1 MDKTSTAENTALNS
15 SMMLS
20 SPSHTE
26 FTKGPALSSLC
37 PQGDNKQSNKH
48 SCCIVDFMSFATRRR
63 SLGYLSILVA
73 VGCIASSSA
82 FAGSTL
88 VRTKVLTDGEH
99 TPNKKR
105 GRNNHMKSRI
115 ITNNI
120 QQIAGIRLNAESD
133 NVNNEIVR
141 QTLESNNLEK
151 ILSYF
156 QSHPTTIASLT
167 QVQIQSIFYAI
178 EVATVESDEN
188 TVNKRMLEDT
198 ARTIEFRSL
207 DRVRAQMTKMY
218 RLLREEGQ
226 LHVFGAVGRSP
237 PSSIISISPYSSPLY
252 PASGSKLISPT
263 LLETITGMEMISLTP
278 KPTNLLLY
286 GGAALAVLEGLTSL
300 YYGINFNLLVFF
312 TILLAV
318 GDQVLVSGAIFETA
332 LRMVRPEMS
341 QRITRHEAGHF
352 LCAYLLGCPV
362 EGVVLSTWAALADGR
377 FSGRSTRAVS
387 AGTSYYDIDL
397 SEQISGNKPLTRESI
412 DRYSIIVMGG
422 IAAEAI
428 EYGRADGG
436 AGDEDALVRFLRSLN
451 PRSKNAVS
459 AWTPELIRN
468 QARWGATQA
477 VLLLREYKPC
487 YNALVDALE
496 RGGDLGQCIVAIEE
510 AAKTEKK
517 GWLQAPFGII
527 SEEGE
532 FGKWTKFDETNDQ
545 SSVAVSAVN
554 GNHGG
559 PEKFSSS
566 TSLDET
572 NGVPT
577 YGKDSLTDTEEFL
590 RKYRDVM
597 EKKLA
602 SIDEKLEEMDAKEG
616 KVPPNV

>member
-1 MDKTSTAENTALNS
+1 
-15 SMMLS
+15 
-20 SPSHTE
+20 
-26 FTKGPALSSLC
+26 
-37 PQGDNKQSNKH
+37 
-48 SCCIVDFMSFATRRR
+48 MSFATRRQ
-63 SLGYLSILVA
+63 SLGYLSILAV
-73 VGCIASSSA
+73 VGCVDSSSA
-82 FAGSTL
+82 FTGSSL
-88 VRTKVLTDGEH
+88 VRTKVLIGGDH
-99 TPNKKR
+99 PPCKKR
-105 GRNNHMKSRI
+105 GRNNHLTWRI
-115 ITNNI
+115 VTNDV
-120 QQIAGIRLNAESD
+120 QQIAQIRLCAESD
-133 NVNNEIVR
+133 NVNDEIVQ

-151 ILSYF
+151 ILSFF
-156 QSHPTTIASLT
+156 QSHPSTIASLT
-167 QVQIQSIFYAI
+167 QIQIQSIFYAI

-188 TVNKRMLEDT
+188 TVNKRLLEDT
-198 ARTIEFRSL
+198 ARIVEFRSL

-218 RLLREEGQ
+218 RLLRDEGQ
-226 LHVFGAVGRSP
+226 LNVFGAVGRSP
-237 PSSIISISPYSSPLY
+237 PSSLLSISPFLSPVY
-252 PASGSKLISPT
+252 PTSGTKLVSPT

-312 TILLAV
+312 TISLAV

-341 QRITRHEAGHF
+341 SRITRHEAGHF
-352 LCAYLLGCPV
+352 LCAYVLGCPV
-362 EGVVLSTWAALADGR
+362 EGIVLSTWAALNDRR
-377 FSGRSTRAVS
+377 FSGRSMRAVS

-468 QARWGATQA
+468 QARWGATQG

-487 YNALVDALE
+487 YDALVDALE

-510 AAKTEKK
+510 AAKREKK
-517 GWLQAPFGII
+517 GFLRAPLGII

-532 FGKWTKFDETNDQ
+532 FGKWTTIDKTNDS
-545 SSVAVSAVN
+545 SSVAVLTVN
-554 GNHGG
+554 GNHGA
-559 PEKFSSS
+559 PDKLSSS
-566 TSLDET
+566 ISLDAT
-572 NGVPT
+572 NNGVPT
-577 YGKDSLTDTEEFL
+577 CGEDPLTSTEEFL

-597 EKKLA
+597 KKKLA
-602 SIDEKLEEMDAKEG
+602 SIYEKLEEMDAKEG
-616 KVPPNV
+616 KIPPKV

>member
-1 MDKTSTAENTALNS
+1 M
-15 SMMLS
+15 
-20 SPSHTE
+20 
-26 FTKGPALSSLC
+26 
-37 PQGDNKQSNKH
+37 
-48 SCCIVDFMSFATRRR
+48 
-63 SLGYLSILVA
+63 LVA
-73 VGCIASSSA
+73 LYCIASSSA
-82 FAGSTL
+82 FTGNTL
-88 VRTKVLTDGEH
+88 VRTKVLIGGEH
-99 TPNKKR
+99 TLYNKR
-105 GRNNHMKSRI
+105 GRNNHLTSRR
-115 ITNNI
+115 ITNENNI
-120 QQIAGIRLNAESD
+120 QQISLIRLNAVAD
-133 NVNNEIVR
+133 NVNDDELVQ

-156 QSHPTTIASLT
+156 QSHPTTIAKLT
-167 QVQIQSIFYAI
+167 QIQIQSIFYAI

-198 ARTIEFRSL
+198 ARTVEFRSL

-226 LHVFGAVGRSP
+226 LNVFGAVGRSP
-237 PSSIISISPYSSPLY
+237 PSSLLSISPYSSPVY
-252 PASGSKLISPT
+252 PTSGSKLISPA

-286 GGAALAVLEGLTSL
+286 GGAALAIIEGLTSL
-300 YYGINFNLLVFF
+300 YYDINFNLLVFF

-527 SEEGE
+527 SDEGE
-532 FGKWTKFDETNDQ
+532 FGKWTKIEET
-545 SSVAVSAVN
+545 SSSNNLSAVSVVN
-554 GNHGG
+554 GNHGE
-559 PEKFSSS
+559 PEKLSSS
-566 TSLDET
+566 ISLDET

-577 YGKDSLTDTEEFL
+577 FGKDPLTSTEEFL
-590 RKYRDVM
+590 RQYRDVM

-602 SIDEKLEEMDAKEG
+602 KIDEKLEEMDAKEG
-616 KVPPNV
+616 KVPPKV